1 MHFFSSQGDTWAR
14 YGGPDLIG
22 RVAGLHD
29 AMAAAG
35 LAPDQFKPI
44 LIDEGSYTG
53 PAGRWSGRG
62 TSTADPAD
70 PFNRAQRDYVTKA
83 LARSAYTGA
92 QGFLWFLLRDSGG
105 GLGSDV
111 AYGLRDAT
119 GSPKPSF
126 HAYRYFS
133 GLIDRGDRLVGAL
146 SPGSPKLEGYEF
158 TATDGRQVQVVWN
171 EADDEAAHGCRAEIG
186 SDRARDVNRAAA
198 HSEADT
204 LTRIALEANRAG
216 ALREGHL
223 APSRMKCRQL
233 HRAVNRN
240 WKRTDARK

>member
-1 MHFFSSQGDTWAR
+1 MHADDRLELALIAALR
-14 YGGPDLIG
+14 PPALAPDLIG
-22 RVAGLHD
+22 RVGGLHD

-171 EADDEAAHGCRAEIG
+171 EADDEAVSYAP
-186 SDRARDVNRAAA
+186 
-198 HSEADT
+198 
-204 LTRIALEANRAG
+204 AG
-216 ALREGHL
+216 AV
-223 APSRMKCRQL
+223 A
-233 HRAVNRN
+233 AV
-240 WKRTDARK
+240 TDSVGNPLPASGNSVAVGAEPRFIFYTP